1 MTEDQRRRALRPSES
16 GGHRDVAADLPRGEK
31 FHRTL
36 QNRRFAGEPIRDC
49 LPLTTILHALVRG
62 HCCHDASLLDAAL
75 GPDAIDAIV
84 ATLAV

>member
-1 MTEDQRRRALRPSES
+1 
-16 GGHRDVAADLPRGEK
+16 VKAAATG
-31 FHRTL
+31 TL
-36 QNRRFAGEPIRDC
+36 SPTYREGKNSTAPYKIAGGEPIRDC

>member
-1 MTEDQRRRALRPSES
+1 MTEDQRRRALWPSES

-31 FHRTL
+31 FHRAL

-62 HCCHDASLLDAAL
+62 HFLDAAL